1 MPRQLHAG
9 FLAAVAVGLL
19 SLAASALAQERI
31 LRFDSDITINDD
43 ASLTVVETI
52 EIQAEGINFRRG
64 ILRDFPTQYEDRYG
78 NTVNV
83 TFDVRS
89 VLRDGI
95 SENYQLE
102 GLRNGVRVRI
112 GNASVFLDNGPHT
125 YTITYRTTRQLGFFD
140 DFDELYW
147 NVTGNGWNFMIDEV
161 EARVRLPGGASAV
174 QHAAYT
180 GPQGAGGSDFNAFER
195 GGIWTFR
202 TTRVL
207 GSYEGLTIAIAWP
220 KGYVPEPTDAERAR
234 QFVDDNKATGLAIG
248 GTLAVFAYYMLAWRR
263 FGRDPE
269 KGTII
274 PRFEPPPGLSPA
286 ATRFIRIMGFDKQAF
301 SAALINMAVKGYH
314 VIESEAKKYRLR
326 REPGATLETLSG
338 GERRIAKKLFGG
350 AGESILLDNKN
361 HVVLGKAVKRLRESL
376 KLEYEK
382 VYFLH
387 NTKFFVIGLLLT
399 LLITLSA
406 ASADNEG
413 GLLFRALIMFF
424 GSAFVVYLALHF
436 FGDSD
441 DDPTFSASPSSGL
454 SRGAFVGF
462 FQFLI
467 FAIVMVANGAIG
479 SALNLFDNPFQSLC
493 FALLGGINVVFF
505 FLLKRPTLAG
515 RKIMDEIEGFRM
527 YLGTA
532 EEERL
537 NLLNPPEKTPELF
550 EKYLPYALALDL
562 ENEWSEK
569 FSRILLLASM
579 APGDSGYRPRWYRGR
594 HWEPG
599 NTASF
604 TRSLGSSLGAAVA
617 SSTTAPGSS
626 SGSGGGGSS
635 GGGGGGGG
643 GGGW

>member
-1 MPRQLHAG
+1 MSRLLRAG
-9 FLAAVAVGLL
+9 FLAVVAIGLL
-19 SLAASALAQERI
+19 SPAAPALAQERI

-43 ASLTVVETI
+43 ASLTVIETI
-52 EIQAEGINFRRG
+52 EIQAEGVNFRRG
-64 ILRDFPTQYEDRYG
+64 ILRDFPTKYEDRYG
-78 NTVNV
+78 NTVKV

-89 VLRDGI
+89 VQRDGV

-102 GLRNGVRVRI
+102 DLRNGVRVRV
-112 GNASVFLDNGPHT
+112 GNARIFLDPGPHT

-147 NVTGNGWNFMIDEV
+147 NVTGTGWNFMIDGV
-161 EARVRLPGGASAV
+161 EARVRLPGGALAV

-180 GPQGAGGSDFNAFER
+180 GPQGARGTDFTAFER

-202 TTRVL
+202 TTRKL
-207 GSYEGLTIAIAWP
+207 GPYEGLTIAVAWP
-220 KGYVPEPTDAERAR
+220 KGFVPEPTDAERAR
-234 QFVDDNKATGLAIG
+234 QFVDDNKATGIAIG
-248 GTLAVFAYYMLAWRR
+248 GTLAVFMYYLFAWRR

-274 PRFEPPPGLSPA
+274 PRFEPPEGLSPA
-286 ATRFIRIMGFDKQAF
+286 ATRFIRIMGYDKQAF
-301 SAALINMAVKGYH
+301 SAALINMAVKGYQ
-314 VIESEAKKYRLR
+314 VIASEGAKYRLR
-326 REPGATLETLSG
+326 REPGAVLDILSG
-338 GERRIAKKLFGG
+338 GERRIAKTMFGG
-350 AGESILLDNKN
+350 AGESILLDNIN
-361 HVVLGKAVKRLRESL
+361 HVVLGKAVKKLRESL

-382 VYFLH
+382 VYFLR
-387 NTKFFVIGLLLT
+387 NTKFFVIGVLLT

-424 GSAFVVYLALHF
+424 GSAFIVYLALHF

-441 DDPTFSASPSSGL
+441 DDPTFRAGL
-454 SRGAFVGF
+454 SSRLSGGAIIGFV
-462 FQFLI
+462 QFLI
-467 FAIVMVANGAIG
+467 FAVVMVANGAAA

-493 FALLGGINVVFF
+493 FAVLGGINVVYF

-569 FSRILLLASM
+569 FARMLLLASM
-579 APGDSGYRPRWYRGR
+579 APGESGYRPRWYSGR

-604 TRSLGSSLGAAVA
+604 TRNLGSSLGAAVA